1 MKQLIKHFTEP
12 DGAQTCAK
20 KNSVHNGRHPHWSR
34 QRLRQNV
41 TLYSLCHYYW
51 WNRSWDWELFN
62 TLNSSG
68 HSTIP
73 HPCYQTPRWK
83 TVIFPVT
90 SFAVK
95 ILFPSI
101 NHLQF
106 WIIIAPI
113 RAMSRPSHNSFH
125 FFFFKTKCMI
135 LGLHMSGL
143 QGSLCQTTYNC
154 ILSESNTKNSEHR
167 S

>member
-113 RAMSRPSHNSFH
+113 RAMSRPSHNSFLFFPLKQSAWSWASICQGFKAH
-125 FFFFKTKCMI
+125 FVKLLTIAF
-135 LGLHMSGL
+135 
-143 QGSLCQTTYNC
+143 
-154 ILSESNTKNSEHR
+154 LSESNTKNSEHR